1 MERILPRGLGTTDL
15 HAGGS
20 GELQDLHNLI

>member
-1 MERILPRGLGTTDL
+1 MERIMPRGLGTTDL

-20 GELQDLHNLI
+20 DELQDLHNLI